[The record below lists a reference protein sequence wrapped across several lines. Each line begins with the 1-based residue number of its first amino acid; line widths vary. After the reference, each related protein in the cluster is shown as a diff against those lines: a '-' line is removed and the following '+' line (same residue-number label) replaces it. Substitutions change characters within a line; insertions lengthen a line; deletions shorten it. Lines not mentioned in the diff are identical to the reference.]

1 MAATVLPLRRGR
13 GYIAPPLT
21 PPTVLPPWRGAMH
34 VKPFRAVKQQCLL
47 VHGMVTQPDR
57 SEYGMGMDMGLST
70 AVLPTLP
77 LLVVSTLILRIS
89 RSLPRADHHVP
100 APPCPATRTR
110 SNATH

>member
-1 MAATVLPLRRGR
+1 MAATLLPLRRVR

-21 PPTVLPPWRGAMH
+21 PLPSSPWRGSMH

-77 LLVVSTLILRIS
+77 LLVVSTLILRIP
-89 RSLPRADHHVP
+89 RSLPRADHCVR
-100 APPCPATRTR
+100 APPCSATRTGL
-110 SNATH
+110 NATH